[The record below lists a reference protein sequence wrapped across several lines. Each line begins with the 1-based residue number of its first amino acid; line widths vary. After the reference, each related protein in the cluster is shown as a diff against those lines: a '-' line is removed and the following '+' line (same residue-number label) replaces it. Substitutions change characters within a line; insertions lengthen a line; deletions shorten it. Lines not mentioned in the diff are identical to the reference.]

1 MQETRRGASSNVHS
15 NNKAQSRLRTCLRIV
30 LCTWLL
36 LASAGHVALAS
47 DAEKIVINAE
57 LIVKDI
63 IRHEKDYGRLRA
75 MLKQCAGV
83 LIVPQYLKAG
93 LVWGGAGGNGILL
106 SRDENNNWSAPAFY
120 DLGAAS
126 IGLQIGVSSSEV
138 VMVIMNERG
147 VRAIIS
153 NEVKLGADLSVAAG
167 PIGSRGE
174 TATTGNLV
182 ADIYSYARSR
192 GLFAGVSLEG
202 GLIKPAVEENN
213 DFYGKDVK
221 VEDLVIKRTAGAD
234 KAMDLRKT
242 LQRASANG
250 K

>member
-1 MQETRRGASSNVHS
+1 VYTD
-15 NNKAQSRLRTCLRIV
+15 NKALTRLLACLRIV
-30 LCTWLL
+30 LFAWLL
-36 LASAGHVALAS
+36 FACAGHVAQAS
-47 DAEKIVINAE
+47 DAEKIIVNAE
-57 LIVKDI
+57 LVIKEI
-63 IRHEKDYGRLRA
+63 IKNENDYGRIRE
-75 MLKQCAGV
+75 MLKRCAGV

-93 LVWGGAGGNGILL
+93 LVWGGAGGSGVLL

-167 PIGSRGE
+167 PIGGRGE

-192 GLFAGVSLEG
+192 GLFAGISLEG
-202 GLIKPAVEENN
+202 GLIKPAAEENTEV
-213 DFYGKDVK
+213 YGKDVK
-221 VEDLVIKRTAGAD
+221 VEDLVIQRTAGAD
-234 KAMDLRKT
+234 KAKELRNT
-242 LQRASANG
+242 LKRASANN